1 MQPAVERMFP
11 GLNAS
16 APGIPP
22 GVYPL
27 MQELGCGEAKVGSSP
42 SILRTKAGGGRIVLD
57 IGLGET
63 AGETLDAVKAGFVVI
78 AFEPMPS
85 HIHLIRRRVLSLGMQ
100 GSVRFVDPVPRDGGT
115 WLVSLPTEEPT
126 AGGFAYIVNAALDAT
141 PGTVVLPNIS
151 SCGGS
156 CSMPEE
162 AIGNVPARRGNV
174 PTVSVARFRLDDVL
188 PAWVDVVLL
197 LKLVEGS
204 SNWMCH
210 PPCTDPRV
218 LSPYCFRRMCRGG
231 SFASFLARNACFA
244 RSASSMSC
252 SSFPHGSCAAV
263 ARAIRS
269 ISCTCCHRWEVFAL
283 T

>member
-1 MQPAVERMFP
+1 M
-11 GLNAS
+11 
-16 APGIPP
+16 
-22 GVYPL
+22 
-27 MQELGCGEAKVGSSP
+27 
-42 SILRTKAGGGRIVLD
+42 D

-174 PTVSVARFRLDDVL
+174 PTVPVARFRLDDVL

-204 SNWMCH
+204 SN
-210 PPCTDPRV
+210 
-218 LSPYCFRRMCRGG
+218 
-231 SFASFLARNACFA
+231 
-244 RSASSMSC
+244 
-252 SSFPHGSCAAV
+252 
-263 ARAIRS
+263 
-269 ISCTCCHRWEVFAL
+269 
-283 T
+283 